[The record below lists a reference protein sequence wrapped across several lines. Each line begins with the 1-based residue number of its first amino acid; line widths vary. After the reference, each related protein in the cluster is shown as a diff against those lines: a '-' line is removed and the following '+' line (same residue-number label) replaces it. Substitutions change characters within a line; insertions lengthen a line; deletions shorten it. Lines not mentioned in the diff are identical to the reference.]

1 MFRGH
6 GDGFLRRSR
15 RLAGDKVWRTD
26 LDLKVSG
33 EGGLLDVL
41 GDALI
46 ATILVV
52 SQNAGGLE
60 EETPSGLDWVFAQ
73 RFYIRHRRHACP
85 GCRGPAQDP
94 RWICLFDV

>member
-6 GDGFLRRSR
+6 GNGFLRRSR

-33 EGGLLDVL
+33 ERGLLDVL

-60 EETPSGLDWVFAQ
+60 EETLSGLDCVFAQ

-85 GCRGPAQDP
+85 G
-94 RWICLFDV
+94 

>member
-6 GDGFLRRSR
+6 GNGFSRRSR

-33 EGGLLDVL
+33 ERGLLDVL
-41 GDALI
+41 GDASI

-73 RFYIRHRRHACP
+73 RFYLRHRRHACP
-85 GCRGPAQDP
+85 G
-94 RWICLFDV
+94 

>member
-6 GDGFLRRSR
+6 GDGFSRRSR

-33 EGGLLDVL
+33 ERGLLDVL

-60 EETPSGLDWVFAQ
+60 EETPSGLDWV
-73 RFYIRHRRHACP
+73 CVCTKVLP
-85 GCRGPAQDP
+85 KTPTTCVSGL
-94 RWICLFDV
+94 RWSRSRSALDLSF